1 MIDQSQVKEHMEVVC
16 SMGGHVGTVDHMDGN
31 RIKLAK
37 NDASAGGQHHY
48 LPLSAVAG
56 VEAGKLKLNIDG
68 QKAKQMMQSGME
80 PQR

>member
-16 SMGGHVGTVDHMDGN
+16 SGGGHVGRVDHMDGN

-37 NDASAGGQHHY
+37 NDANAGGQHHY

-56 VEAGKLKLNIDG
+56 VEGGKLKLNVDG
-68 QKAKQMMQSGME
+68 HKARQMMQSDQGM
-80 PQR
+80 QR